1 MPQNLDQLT
10 RDLAHHATRYD
21 RLGAWPDDSIAA
33 LTAAGAWEWVIP
45 AAFGGQGL
53 DPITHLHAYEAVA
66 AGCMATLLI
75 LSNRDGAC
83 ELIAAGENDALKSEL
98 LPKLARNEFMTSIG
112 ISQLTTSHQAGPP
125 ALTATIVGDQVRLTG
140 FMPWVTSAEKCQ
152 YIVTG
157 AMTTDG
163 RQVLAAVPTDLPGL
177 TIGKPFDLSVMKGT
191 LTTDVR
197 CDDAL
202 VEPRFILRGPAEKVL
217 ATRSG
222 VKPALVAAA
231 GIGLAGTMLTVA
243 ESAAAHT
250 RLSDSIATLR
260 QRHTTLRARIYEFV
274 ASAEALTA
282 DKTKAAIR
290 VDVNELLAQLSI
302 AVLAVCKGTGLQ
314 RDHEAQR
321 LLREAMFFQVWAAP
335 EEVRLGT
342 IMKFVS

>member
-21 RLGAWPDDSIAA
+21 RDGAWPDASIAA

-45 AAFGGQGL
+45 TAFGGQGL
-53 DPITHLHAYEAVA
+53 DPITHLQAYEAVA
-66 AGCMATLLI
+66 AGCMASLLI

-83 ELIAAGENDALKSEL
+83 ELIAAGENDALKAEL
-98 LPKLARNEFMTSIG
+98 LPKLARNEIMTSIG
-112 ISQLTTSHQAGPP
+112 ISQLTTSHQSGPP
-125 ALTATIVGDQVRLTG
+125 ALTAAVKGDQLRLNG

-152 YIVTG
+152 YIVAG
-157 AMTTDG
+157 AMMTDG

-177 TIGKPFDLSVMKGT
+177 TVGKPFDLSVMKGT
-191 LTTDVR
+191 LTTDIR
-197 CDDAL
+197 CADAL

-231 GIGLAGTMLTVA
+231 GIGLAGTMLAVA
-243 ESAAAHT
+243 ESAAANS
-250 RLSDSIATLR
+250 RLAESI
-260 QRHTTLRARIYEFV
+260 TTLRRRHTALRTHIYEFV
-274 ASAEALTA
+274 ASPEALTA

-290 VDVNELLAQLSI
+290 VDVNDLIARLSI
-302 AVLAVCKGTGLQ
+302 AVLAACKGTGLQ
-314 RDHEAQR
+314 RDHDAQR

-335 EEVRLGT
+335 EDVRVNTLQR
-342 IMKFVS
+342 FAC